1 MTASAL
7 NARHGPA
14 ESPEADPGPA
24 LDRIP
29 EPFLGRWTGEN
40 HACTNPS
47 PDVDVMYLEPRKVVF
62 WGSFAQVLEVTE
74 MDGFELILRIEYHE
88 SGSPVGDGHEN
99 GPAVQPLDMILR
111 LSADQAML
119 TTIIGDRGV
128 QVRRR
133 CPST

>member
-1 MTASAL
+1 
-7 NARHGPA
+7 
-14 ESPEADPGPA
+14 
-24 LDRIP
+24 
-29 EPFLGRWTGEN
+29 
-40 HACTNPS
+40 
-47 PDVDVMYLEPRKVVF
+47 MYLEPRKVVF